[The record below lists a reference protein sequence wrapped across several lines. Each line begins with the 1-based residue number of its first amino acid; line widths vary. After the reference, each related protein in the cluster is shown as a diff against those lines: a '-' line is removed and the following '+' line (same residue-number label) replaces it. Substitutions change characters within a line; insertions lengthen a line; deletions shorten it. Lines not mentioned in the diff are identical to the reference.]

1 MSSPVETIVAVSTP
15 PGRGGVGIVRLSG
28 TDARRI
34 AETVCGCRLQPRR
47 ARYRHFSDADGEVLD
62 DGVALW
68 FPAPASYSGEDVVEL
83 QGHGNPV
90 LLDALVARCCA
101 LGARLAR
108 PGEFTERA
116 FLNDRLDLAQAES
129 VADLINAST
138 ATAARA
144 AARAVQGELSTAVD
158 NLATALTELRVHVE
172 SALDFP
178 DEDIDFLAEEPVRRH
193 MSAVVDQAT
202 QLLARAEAGARLH
215 EGALVVLAG
224 QPNVG
229 KSSLLNTLASRDV
242 AIVTDVPGTTRDV
255 LRVALD
261 IDGLAVELVDTAGL
275 RDATDAVEREGVR
288 RTREQLAQA
297 DAVLL
302 VFDASVGVTDA
313 ERELAEDCGDMP
325 LAWIGNKSDLLAVNS
340 EATSATVAVSA
351 LHGTGLADVRTT
363 IARLL
368 GHDGA
373 MKDGV
378 VSARRRHVDALEN
391 ATRLLQLAQTQLF
404 AGMGGELVAD
414 DLRNAHASLESIT
427 GRFTADDLL
436 GKIFSAFCIGK

>member
-1 MSSPVETIVAVSTP
+1 VSSPVETIVAVSTP

-47 ARYRHFSDADGEVLD
+47 ARYRHFSDAD
-62 DGVALW
+62 
-68 FPAPASYSGEDVVEL
+68 
-83 QGHGNPV
+83 
-90 LLDALVARCCA
+90 
-101 LGARLAR
+101 
-108 PGEFTERA
+108 
-116 FLNDRLDLAQAES
+116 QAES

-351 LHGTGLADVRTT
+351 QPT
-363 IARLL
+363 
-368 GHDGA
+368 
-373 MKDGV
+373 
-378 VSARRRHVDALEN
+378 
-391 ATRLLQLAQTQLF
+391 
-404 AGMGGELVAD
+404 
-414 DLRNAHASLESIT
+414 
-427 GRFTADDLL
+427 
-436 GKIFSAFCIGK
+436 

>member
-1 MSSPVETIVAVSTP
+1 MSTP

-28 TDARRI
+28 TDAHSI

-47 ARYRHFSDADGEVLD
+47 ARYRHFSDADGEALD

-68 FPAPASYSGEDVVEL
+68 FPAPASYTGEDVVEL

-202 QLLARAEAGARLH
+202 QLLARAAAGARLH

-351 LHGTGLADVRTT
+351 LHGTGLAEVRTT

-436 GKIFSAFCIGK
+436 GEIFSAFCIGK